1 MQQTIEQT
9 IETILVPNRELN
21 HAALEAAFLHQQQL
35 TKPEGAL
42 GRLEEIAL
50 RLASQQQTAHPEITK
65 PWISVFAAD
74 HGIAEAGVSA
84 FPQVVTQEMVKNF
97 SRGGAAIS
105 VLANFAKAH
114 FEVVDV
120 GVIADLAPLEH
131 LVSERIAPGTANF
144 LHDPAMTETQ
154 LIQALAVGVR
164 AAQRAKEHGSDLFIA
179 GEMGIGNTT
188 AATAMTAV
196 LSGRSVSELVGE
208 GTGIGLA
215 QKKHKAELIE
225 QAIAQHQ
232 PLLSSPLKVLQYL
245 GGFEIAAMTGAYI
258 RCAQLGMTM
267 VVDGVIASVA
277 AWVGDLIS
285 RNDQLA
291 QCQALQQIWPL
302 GKYSIPE
309 TLFCT
314 CGDCPR
320 LLDWCFFAH
329 QSVEPAHAVI
339 LEALGVEPLLNF
351 EMRLGE
357 ASGAA
362 LVIPLLQQACAL
374 HNHMATFEQ
383 AQVSQ
388 G

>member
-1 MQQTIEQT
+1 MQFEEFFCANQ
-9 IETILVPNRELN
+9 ELDEESMG
-21 HAALEAAFLHQQQL
+21 AAYLHQQQL

-50 RLASQQQTAHPEITK
+50 RLASHQKTANPDIK
-65 PWISVFAAD
+65 QPWISVFAAD
-74 HGIAEAGVSA
+74 HGIAAENVSA

-105 VLANFAKAH
+105 VLAKFANAR

-120 GVIADLAPLEH
+120 GVLEDLAPLEH
-131 LVSERIAPGTANF
+131 LVSDRVAAGTQNF
-144 LHDPAMTETQ
+144 AKQAAMSEQQ
-154 LIQALAVGVR
+154 LFAAMLVGAKAVE
-164 AAQRAKEHGSDLFIA
+164 RAKAAGADLFIA
-179 GEMGIGNTT
+179 GEMGIANTT
-188 AATAMTAV
+188 SSTAMTAI
-196 LSGRSVSELVGE
+196 LSGKSVAELVGE
-208 GTGIGLA
+208 GTGIGFR
-215 QKKHKAELIE
+215 QKKHKQEVIE
-225 QAIAQHQ
+225 QAIALHEAQ
-232 PLLSSPLKVLQYL
+232 LTSPLRVLQYL

-258 RCAQLGMTM
+258 RCAQLGMTA

-277 AWVGDLIS
+277 AWVGDYIS
-285 RNDQLA
+285 RNDQLKNCA
-291 QCQALQQIWPL
+291 ALEKVWNL
-302 GKYSIPE
+302 GKYSMPE

-314 CGDCPR
+314 CGSCPR
-320 LLDWCFFAH
+320 LVDWCFFAH
-329 QSVEPAHAVI
+329 KSVEPAHEVI

-374 HNHMATFEQ
+374 HNQMATFEQ

>member
-1 MQQTIEQT
+1 MSQGMQRFFCANQ
-9 IETILVPNRELN
+9 ELDESVI
-21 HAALEAAFLHQQQL
+21 EAAYLHQQQL

-42 GRLEEIAL
+42 GRLEEIAV
-50 RLASQQQTAHPEITK
+50 RLASHQRTAHPEIKK

-74 HGIAEAGVSA
+74 HGIAQEGVSA

-97 SRGGAAIS
+97 SRGGAAVT
-105 VLANFAKAH
+105 VLAQFAKAE

-120 GVIADLAPLEH
+120 GVLEDVSPLPN
-131 LVSERIAPGTANF
+131 LLSARVAAGTQNF
-144 LHDPAMTETQ
+144 VKQPAMSESELFAAMQ
-154 LIQALAVGVR
+154 VGADAVER
-164 AAQRAKEHGSDLFIA
+164 ANASGADLFIA

-188 AATAMTAV
+188 SATAMTAL
-196 LSGRSVSELVGE
+196 LSGKSVGELTGE
-208 GTGIGLA
+208 GTGISFR
-215 QKKHKAELIE
+215 QKKHKTQIIE
-225 QAIAQHQ
+225 QAIALHQ
-232 PLLSSPLKVLQYL
+232 AQLTSPLRVLQYL

-258 RCAQLGMTM
+258 RCAQLGMTA
-267 VVDGVIASVA
+267 VVDGLIASVA
-277 AWVGDLIS
+277 AWVGDFVS

-291 QCQALQQIWPL
+291 NCPSEEKIWDL
-302 GKYSIPE
+302 GKYSMPE

-314 CGDCPR
+314 CGSCPR
-320 LLDWCFFAH
+320 LVDWCFFAH
-329 QSVEPAHAVI
+329 QSAEPAHQVI

-374 HNHMATFEQ
+374 HNQMATFES